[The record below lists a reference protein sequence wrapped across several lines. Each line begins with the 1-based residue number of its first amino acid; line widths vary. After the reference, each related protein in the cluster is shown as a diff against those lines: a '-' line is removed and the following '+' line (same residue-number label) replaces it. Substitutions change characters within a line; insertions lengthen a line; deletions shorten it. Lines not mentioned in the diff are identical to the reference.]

1 MRMRRKAALAA
12 IGCLLSAGAIGQ
24 GNWHLQSTYDFSV
37 DSQWGPSPITNII
50 VNMEGTA
57 IDGSYGWGA
66 KTWAFTSENTPAWSQ
81 FDTYWFDLNA
91 AEPVLERSFL
101 LGIIQDLPNDPP
113 GQQHAVLFMDV
124 EAAQRI
130 QHIAWGTIFSNTFED
145 SLINAIEVATT
156 NGDPNVTQP
165 FWDEIDAFLQGDA
178 KHGHLGPNGLEG
190 SAWFGPGEDFAI
202 VAFSDGEI
210 IGSGTSDWTTEFTPV
225 PEPASLAVLGL
236 GVAGLAARRRKKA

>member
-1 MRMRRKAALAA
+1 MVLRRGAALAA
-12 IGCLLSAGAIGQ
+12 ALVVLSAGALAQ
-24 GNWHLQSTYDFSV
+24 GNWHLESTYDFSV
-37 DSQWGPSPITNII
+37 DPDWGPSPITNII

-66 KTWAFTSENTPAWSQ
+66 KTWAFTSNTTPAWSQ
-81 FDTYWFDLNA
+81 FDTYWFDLYA

-101 LGIIQDLPNDPP
+101 LGIIEDLPNDPP

-130 QHIAWGTIFSNTFED
+130 QHIAWGTIFSNTFEN
-145 SLINAIEVATT
+145 SLINAIQEAT
-156 NGDPNVTQP
+156 NNSDPTYTQP

-178 KHGHLGPNGLEG
+178 KHGHLGPNGTEG

-202 VAFSDGEI
+202 VAFSDGQI
-210 IGSGTSDWTTEFTPV
+210 IGSGTSEWSATFEPV
-225 PEPASLAVLGL
+225 PEPATMAVLAL
-236 GVAGLAARRRKKA
+236 GLAGIATRKRKKA